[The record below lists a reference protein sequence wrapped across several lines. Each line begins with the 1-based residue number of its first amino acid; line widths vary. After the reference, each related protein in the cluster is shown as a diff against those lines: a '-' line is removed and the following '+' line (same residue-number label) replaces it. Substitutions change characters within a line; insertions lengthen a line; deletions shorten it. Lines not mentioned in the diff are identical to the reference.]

1 MDVDAHA
8 KDGACVNEALGEE
21 QENGVR
27 DDACRC
33 YDEACCGESDACD
46 EHGDGGVD
54 LDIGTSIFC
63 HMRVGLMSVAKVN
76 YIVLLQKDIIG
87 DYLS

>member
-1 MDVDAHA
+1 VNVNANA
-8 KDGACVNEALGEE
+8 KDGACVYQALSEE

-27 DDACRC
+27 DDTCRRYYKACGGQC
-33 YDEACCGESDACD
+33 YTCH
-46 EHGDGGVD
+46 EHGDGGID

-63 HMRVGLMSVAKVN
+63 HIRVGLMSVAKVN